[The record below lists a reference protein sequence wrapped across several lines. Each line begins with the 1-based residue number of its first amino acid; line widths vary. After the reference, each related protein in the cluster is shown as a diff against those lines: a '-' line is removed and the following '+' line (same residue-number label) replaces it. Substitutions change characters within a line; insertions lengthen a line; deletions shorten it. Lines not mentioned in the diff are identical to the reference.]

1 MLSQAEEI
9 SELGGGFLV
18 LPKTGMYPAE
28 CVGGTSMPMYQCC
41 FLNATGSP
49 VRTQA
54 LGSSDDRDARRE
66 AMALLVRTGRFSGF
80 ELWSGDLR
88 IEIYQPSG
96 AKASSETLP
105 IG

>member
-1 MLSQAEEI
+1 
-9 SELGGGFLV
+9 
-18 LPKTGMYPAE
+18 
-28 CVGGTSMPMYQCC
+28 MPMYQCC
-41 FLNATGSP
+41 FLDATGSP

-54 LGSSDDRDARRE
+54 LGSSDDRDAHRE
-66 AMALLVRTGRFSGF
+66 AMSLLVRTGRFSGF

>member
-1 MLSQAEEI
+1 
-9 SELGGGFLV
+9 
-18 LPKTGMYPAE
+18 
-28 CVGGTSMPMYQCC
+28 
-41 FLNATGSP
+41 
-49 VRTQA
+49 
-54 LGSSDDRDARRE
+54 
-66 AMALLVRTGRFSGF
+66 MALLVRTGRFSGF